1 MVFQFKIYFFI
12 FAINT
17 AVALTAAHFLWKRR
31 QTPSAKTLFWLN
43 LAAAEWSLAVGLEAA
58 AVSPNLKTLFSKIE
72 YIGFNCTAAL
82 LLVFALEYTQK
93 HDWLKPKRIILYWLI
108 PITTILLAATNEW
121 HHLIWSGFSNIDS
134 ETNLRIYNHGPWFW
148 VNIASIYVNTA
159 VATLLFIQK
168 AFHTSP
174 IYRHQISSLLIGVA
188 APWIGSLIYILGLSP
203 IPGLNIVPIT
213 FTITGLFIIWGLFR
227 YQLFDLVPFA
237 RTNLIDIM
245 SEAVLVID
253 EQMRI
258 VDINLAAQKLFELPH
273 TCIGEDIEFAM
284 AAWPGLTELCQQTTD
299 IHKEILLNQEAPLC
313 VDVRIS
319 HFNLPTGQA
328 VGKLIVISNITKR
341 YKAVL
346 TLFEVNE
353 ELQKRYDEI
362 AALQAQLKE
371 QAISDALT
379 GLLNRHHLGET
390 LPKEISRAK
399 RGAYP
404 LTLIMLDI
412 DGFKQV
418 NDMYGHDAGDSM
430 LLTLGDIIS
439 KQTRFEDFAY
449 RYGGEEFLLILP
461 GLGIDKAIQRA
472 EKIRQLFETFTLEH
486 ENKFISATLSAGVAT
501 YPQHGKD
508 QDELLRASDQALYAA
523 KADGR
528 NCIRGF
534 S

>member
-17 AVALTAAHFLWKRR
+17 AVALTAARFLWNRR
-31 QTPSAKTLFWLN
+31 QAPSAITLFWLN
-43 LAAAEWSLAVGLEAA
+43 LAAAEWSLAVGLETA

-93 HDWLKPKRIILYWLI
+93 HDWLKPKRRILYWLI

-121 HHLIWSGFSNIDS
+121 HHLVWSGFSSIDPQ
-134 ETNLRIYNHGPWFW
+134 TNLREYFHGPWFW
-148 VNIASIYVNTA
+148 VNISSIYVNTA

-168 AFHTSP
+168 AIHASP
-174 IYRHQISSLLIGVA
+174 IYRRQTNSLLIGVA
-188 APWIGSLIYILGLSP
+188 APWIGSLIYVLGRSP

-213 FTITGLFIIWGLFR
+213 FTVTGLFIIWGLYR

-245 SEAVLVID
+245 NEAVLVID
-253 EQMRI
+253 DQMRI
-258 VDINLAAQKLFELPH
+258 VDINLATQKLFDLPY
-273 TCIGEDIEFAM
+273 TRIGEDIEVAL
-284 AAWPGLTELCQQTTD
+284 AAWPGLIELCQQTTD
-299 IHKEILLNQEAPLC
+299 VQKEILLDQDAPLC

-319 HFNLPTGQA
+319 NFDLPAGQTA
-328 VGKLIVISNITKR
+328 GKLIVISNISKR

-379 GLLNRHHLGET
+379 GLLNRHHLRDT

-418 NDMYGHDAGDSM
+418 NDIYGHDVGDSM

-461 GLGIDKAIQRA
+461 GLDTDTAIERA
-472 EKIRQLFETFTLEH
+472 ENIRQLFETFKLELA
-486 ENKFISATLSAGVAT
+486 EKLISATLSAGVAT

-508 QDELLRASDQALYAA
+508 QEELLRASDQALYAA

-528 NCIRGF
+528 NCVRGF